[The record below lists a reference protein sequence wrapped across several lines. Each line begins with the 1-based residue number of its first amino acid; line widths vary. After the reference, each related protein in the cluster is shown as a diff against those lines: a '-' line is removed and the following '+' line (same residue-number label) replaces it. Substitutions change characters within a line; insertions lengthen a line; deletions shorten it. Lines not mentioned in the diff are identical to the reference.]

1 MRKANS
7 ESLLYSRLAHGA
19 ELEKQQKFLH
29 ALQIYHT
36 IMLEHPD
43 FSEAY
48 YKTAE
53 MYERLGNTNAGIKIL
68 RELAEANPAEADI
81 KLNFG
86 QYLFRNRRWGETIKV
101 LYEIDYSD
109 EPLVLFLLGYSH
121 MMLEEYERAVS
132 EFKLY
137 LSFDENSVY
146 RNDVYLYLGKC
157 HVFLEKTDT
166 ASEYLEKCGLD
177 EKEDFELPLY
187 RAICYFKSGMA
198 GHAKEQIDIA
208 LAGEKKD
215 TYLYEWA
222 GRIYIETESFHRLE
236 KILLAFLE
244 ESEGSSIIYT
254 YLGIALKEQKKAE
267 AALGCF
273 RIARQLNPHN
283 QFLERVIEAYGY
295 ENEV

>member
-1 MRKANS
+1 MRKASS

-36 IMLEHPD
+36 IMLENPD

-68 RELAEANPAEADI
+68 RELSESNPGEADI

-86 QYLFRNRRWGETIKV
+86 QFLFRNRRWSETVKV
-101 LYEIDYSD
+101 LNDADYAD

-121 MMLEEYERAVS
+121 MMLEEYEKAIS
-132 EFKLY
+132 EFNLY
-137 LSFDENSVY
+137 LGFDEKSVY
-146 RNDVYLYLGKC
+146 RDDVFLYLGKC
-157 HVFLEKTDT
+157 HVFLEQTDT
-166 ASEYLEKCGLD
+166 AFEYLEKCGLD
-177 EKEDFELPLY
+177 ENEDFELPLY
-187 RAICYFKSGMA
+187 RAICYFRNGMT
-198 GHAKEQIDIA
+198 GHAKEQADIA
-208 LAGEKKD
+208 LGSEKKD

-222 GRIYIETESFHRLE
+222 GRIYIETQSYQRLE
-236 KILLAFLE
+236 KILLNFLE
-244 ESEGSSIIYT
+244 ESEGSAMIYT
-254 YLGIALKEQKKAE
+254 HLGIALKEQKKSE

-283 QFLERVIEAYGY
+283 QYLERVIKAYGY